1 MKCCP
6 RGFKYGCVPVQL
18 IQEAVSFDNDIRR
31 LFFFFFIVVGAGILY
46 LMYSLVNIAET
57 KHSFSPVYLTGFGLL
72 WFCFLFHN

>member
-1 MKCCP
+1 M
-6 RGFKYGCVPVQL
+6 PVQL

-31 LFFFFFIVVGAGILY
+31 LGFFCLIIIVVGAGILY
-46 LMYSLVNIAET
+46 LIYSLVNIAET